1 MIGTRK
7 QASGAG
13 AGSRG
18 MHMSPSKLLRILAV
32 GLFLALFA
40 VPALAQERRGGRHRR
55 SVPEFDPA
63 AAGVVAALVA
73 GGGVLLSR
81 RKKK

>member
-1 MIGTRK
+1 MRTALRVLLVTALLLG
-7 QASGAG
+7 ASA
-13 AGSRG
+13 AEAQQRG
-18 MHMSPSKLLRILAV
+18 RP
-32 GLFLALFA
+32 
-40 VPALAQERRGGRHRR
+40 RR

-73 GGGVLLSR
+73 GGGVLLAR